1 MRVVELGASGWRNL
15 ADGQRLIFPGDAR
28 LNVLFGDNAQG
39 KTNVLEAI
47 HFLSAFRSFRTSQPA
62 DLIQRG
68 AGRADIAATIAS
80 RELTRTVE
88 VQLTWRPGTP
98 STVAAAEGGG
108 VARTILVDGKP
119 VRGTASAFG
128 ALSTVLFV
136 PEDLAL
142 LRATPAARR
151 RFLDFAVS
159 SVARPY
165 LREASDFQK
174 VLRNR
179 NAVLRARAPQTSS
192 LLLDTYDE
200 QLARTGAV
208 IVERRRALLRTLE
221 PHAQGF
227 FAALHANLVVELSY
241 AADPQVMQAATR
253 AELERALR
261 TGIGARR
268 AVDARRGYSTFG
280 PHLDDFEV
288 RLEGRPAREHASQ
301 GQLRSLVLALKL
313 AELVNVERA
322 TAELPVLLL
331 DDVPSELDPARRGY
345 LFGTLEDLTCQ
356 TILTVADRQVVPGLR
371 HRCDFEVEAG
381 RVVPVAQGR

>member
-15 ADGQRLIFPGDAR
+15 SDGQRLTFPGDAR

-47 HFLSAFRSFRTSQPA
+47 HFLSAFRSFRTTQPA
-62 DLIQRG
+62 DLIQQG
-68 AGRADIAATIAS
+68 SGRAQIAAAIAS
-80 RELTRTVE
+80 RELERTIE
-88 VQLTWRPGTP
+88 VQLTRRSGSPTI
-98 STVAAAEGGG
+98 VAAEGGG

-128 ALSTVLFV
+128 VLSTVLFV

-165 LREASDFQK
+165 LREALDFQK

-179 NAVLRARAPQTSS
+179 NAVLRARAPHTSPE
-192 LLLDTYDE
+192 LLDTYDE

-221 PHAQGF
+221 PHVQGF
-227 FAALHANLVVELSY
+227 FAALHANLVVRLS
-241 AADPQVMQAATR
+241 
-253 AELERALR
+253 
-261 TGIGARR
+261 
-268 AVDARRGYSTFG
+268 
-280 PHLDDFEV
+280 
-288 RLEGRPAREHASQ
+288 
-301 GQLRSLVLALKL
+301 
-313 AELVNVERA
+313 
-322 TAELPVLLL
+322 
-331 DDVPSELDPARRGY
+331 
-345 LFGTLEDLTCQ
+345 
-356 TILTVADRQVVPGLR
+356 
-371 HRCDFEVEAG
+371 
-381 RVVPVAQGR
+381 